1 MNWLTINLWIIITYI
16 FDIFN
21 NITRFWI
28 LIIQIK
34 KLLSL
39 YSFLYSKISKFTSWI
54 DKQLF
59 LD

>member
-21 NITRFWI
+21 IITKFWI

-34 KLLSL
+34 KL
-39 YSFLYSKISKFTSWI
+39 FTAQFVFFFML
-54 DKQLF
+54 KNQ
-59 LD
+59 

>member
-1 MNWLTINLWIIITYI
+1 MNWLTINLWIIITCI

-21 NITRFWI
+21 IITRFWI